1 MCPQKTTIK
10 QQMEPFSIVE
20 KSTAKVTFPKCFLCL
35 LWGSKNE
42 DFIEKL
48 YINQIFQYYFNNI
61 KKINKMQNKSLKRC
75 LVRFF
80 LSKKHKLLSAF
91 TFFFFYEIE
100 ENKKEKS
107 ECFLIKLT
115 KQRCQQYLNPR
126 NWPISKYLMAVFTI
140 SKQFIALFV
149 FLPKHT
155 TYS

>member
-48 YINQIFQYYFNNI
+48 YVNQIFQYYSNTI
-61 KKINKMQNKSLKRC
+61 KKINKMQNKSLKE
-75 LVRFF
+75 VFGPIFF
-80 LSKKHKLLSAF
+80 SKKPKLLSAF

-100 ENKKEKS
+100 EKKKEKS

-115 KQRCQQYLNPR
+115 TKQRCQQYLNSR
-126 NWPISKYLMAVFTI
+126 NWPISKYFMAVFTI

-149 FLPKHT
+149 FLPK
-155 TYS
+155 